1 MEPLKKKRKK
11 LANDENNETQDK
23 NDNNSPPNGENKA
36 QTTERASFLDK
47 FRRNTKGKSSV
58 ASNATNKE
66 EATV

>member
-1 MEPLKKKRKK
+1 MMKTMKPKI
-11 LANDENNETQDK
+11 K
-23 NDNNSPPNGENKA
+23 NDNNSPPNGENKE

-47 FRRNTKGKSSV
+47 FQRNTKGKSSV